1 MTIEFFIGIFLGLA
15 ITWLLIT
22 LVNKKPKPQHEA
34 KQLLTIDDLVMPE
47 LLPLF
52 KNHSIER
59 GVSVNDTH
67 IIMTWK
73 HDDCASQREYEI
85 HALTSKEDF
94 IKAWHKQEVEFY
106 LRNVSVFGKSKHKKR
121 EKK

>member
-1 MTIEFFIGIFLGLA
+1 MTIEFFVGIFVGLT
-15 ITWLLIT
+15 ITWLL
-22 LVNKKPKPQHEA
+22 LKLEDRKPKPNPEA

-59 GVSVNDTH
+59 GINVNDTH
-67 IIMTWK
+67 IIMSWN
-73 HDDCASQREYEI
+73 HDDCSTQREYKI
-85 HALTSKEDF
+85 HTLTSVEDF
-94 IKAWHKQEVEFY
+94 KKAWHKEEVEFY
-106 LRNVSVFGKSKHKKR
+106 LRNVSVFGKSKYKKR

>member
-1 MTIEFFIGIFLGLA
+1 MTIELFIGIFVGLT
-15 ITWLLIT
+15 ITWLL
-22 LVNKKPKPQHEA
+22 LKLEDRKPKPNPEA

-67 IIMTWK
+67 ITMTWD
-73 HDDCASQREYEI
+73 HDNCSSSREYKI
-85 HALTSKEDF
+85 HTLTSKEDF
-94 IKAWHKQEVEFY
+94 TKAWHKEEVEFY
-106 LRNVSVFGKSKHKKR
+106 LRNVSVFGKSKYKKR
-121 EKK
+121 VKK